1 MDQAL
6 LIIVCGCITGILL
19 LRLFGTR
26 PQDSWASGQ
35 SVIATDDP
43 WENEYW
49 DHQQHPYH
57 CVSCSCD
64 DCHSGAVDP
73 FKGQYFLV
81 RKSSELP
88 VPKCTSMP
96 CRCRYVHHA
105 DRRQEE
111 VDRRFVY
118 GLEKD
123 LYEQTHDRDRR
134 HSLGRRME
142 DWSVA

>member
-6 LIIVCGCITGILL
+6 LIIGCGCLTGILL

-35 SVIATDDP
+35 FVSAKEDP
-43 WENEYW
+43 W
-49 DHQQHPYH
+49 DHVQHPYH

-64 DCHSGAVDP
+64 DCGSGAVDP
-73 FKGQYFLV
+73 FKGKYFLV

-88 VPKCTSMP
+88 VPKCTSVP